1 MCKCN
6 PVLSVRTMTSIAS
19 EQDVQHELFQNSN
32 FFDPED
38 LVQVKYEM
46 LRQVGIDRQSISA
59 SAEAFGFSRPSF
71 YQAQSA
77 FQQGGLAG
85 LLPEKRGPR
94 SGHKLTAEVMEF
106 IRRIQAADASLSP
119 AQLAQA
125 VQEQFGLSVHPRSID
140 RQLRRQKQNGSD
152 RVYSRIRERRTGGR
166 LRRAAPR
173 VSRLGSWP
181 GARLGYGAATGSWH
195 AGLDGGMRAFR
206 QHGRPYRTTAGP
218 ATNAPRQLADRDRCV
233 AGRDGA

>member
-1 MCKCN
+1 MPRDPGRTLKRQALRQQGVLN
-6 PVLSVRTMTSIAS
+6 PRS
-19 EQDVQHELFQNSN
+19 QDVQHEVFRNSS

-77 FQQGGLAG
+77 FQQAGLAG

-106 IRRIQAADASLSP
+106 VSQAKAADASLSHE
-119 AQLAQA
+119 QLAQA
-125 VQEQFGLSVHPRSID
+125 VLEQFGLSGHPRSVD
-140 RQLRRQKQNGSD
+140 RQLRRQKK
-152 RVYSRIRERRTGGR
+152 
-166 LRRAAPR
+166 
-173 VSRLGSWP
+173 
-181 GARLGYGAATGSWH
+181 
-195 AGLDGGMRAFR
+195 
-206 QHGRPYRTTAGP
+206 RP
-218 ATNAPRQLADRDRCV
+218 
-233 AGRDGA
+233 